1 MENKSKYFLE
11 KNFIIYL
18 TGKVIST
25 LFNFASVPLFIKYF
39 GIANFGKLSLLYTT
53 FLMFIAGTTG
63 WISQGVLRF
72 YSMED
77 NKASFSSEI
86 AKLTIKTSLI
96 AGMLMAIFF
105 VYNKSSLFTTLLA
118 TLAFIFACLYSVSV
132 SEHQARFLSMKVI
145 FSDIFRMF
153 LYFLIP
159 LILYNYIP
167 SIRSEFAFFIGVLV
181 SYLGAL
187 LMINGWKLPKLFP
200 DNENYVNWS
209 KRIWNYGSP
218 LSVWMI
224 LSPALNTSDRYII
237 NFFMGVTAVGEYSA
251 IYDIFFKLF
260 SQLTAPFN
268 NIIQPLLIN
277 NFNVG
282 KKKEFNKNM
291 LRSVIYLTLM
301 FIGLF
306 TVVLFLKHFIIYSYL
321 GFSNNIA
328 MTLEK
333 IVIPLLISSFFW
345 QISILLQKK
354 LEINN
359 NTKSLVLY
367 MIISLMIGAVI
378 SVYFINTYGYSAS
391 AYGMLASSV
400 VYLFI
405 ILKHFF

>member
-1 MENKSKYFLE
+1 
-11 KNFIIYL
+11 
-18 TGKVIST
+18 
-25 LFNFASVPLFIKYF
+25 
-39 GIANFGKLSLLYTT
+39 
-53 FLMFIAGTTG
+53 MFMAGATG

-96 AGMLMAIFF
+96 ASTLMAVFF
-105 VYNKSSLFTTLLA
+105 VYNKSSLFTTLIA
-118 TLAFIFACLYSVSV
+118 TLAFIFACLYTVFV
-132 SEHQARFLSMKVI
+132 TELQARFLSMRVI

-159 LILYNYIP
+159 LILYYYIP
-167 SIRSEFAFFIGVLV
+167 SIKSEFAFFIGVLV
-181 SYLGAL
+181 SYLGAF
-187 LMINGWKLPKLFP
+187 LMINDWKLPKLLP
-200 DNENYVNWS
+200 YKENYVKWS

-237 NFFMGVTAVGEYSA
+237 NYFLGSTAVGEYSA
-251 IYDIFFKLF
+251 IYDVFFKLF

-277 NFNVG
+277 NFNAG

-291 LRSVIYLTLM
+291 LRSVLYLTLM
-301 FIGLF
+301 FSGLF
-306 TVVLFLKHFIIYSYL
+306 FVVLFLKRYIIYSYL
-321 GFSNNIA
+321 GFTDNIA

-345 QISILLQKK
+345 QIAILLQKK

-359 NTKSLVLY
+359 KTKLLVVY
-367 MIISLMIGAVI
+367 MIISVIIGAVI
-378 SVYFINTYGYSAS
+378 SIYFINTYGYTAS
-391 AYGMLASSV
+391 AYGMLTSSSV
-400 VYLFI
+400 YLLI